1 MTSEVVVMNRVG
13 VALAADSAVTV
24 DMGQSS
30 KVRDSA
36 LKVFMLSKY
45 RPVGVM
51 VYNNASLLGVPLETA
66 IKLFRQKLGRKSYPM
81 LHEYGDALVDHLNK
95 SPSLFPEAVQDTYF
109 VDALEVEYER
119 IAELVEKALAGG
131 VYGSADEESPER
143 VAETVDRVIA
153 DRLAFWENKGDV
165 DYYKVCTG
173 DVVGRNSGNVHGVVN
188 RKFLGWTALSDEAR
202 GHLYEIAGHLVG
214 KDYFPPDVF
223 TGFVIAGFGE
233 AEHFPVVQHLEVG
246 GMYDGRLKV
255 RPGKLYA
262 VSDDAPSE
270 VLAFAYQDMV
280 DGFLDGISP
289 DVFEHLGDA
298 AAFIREMPV
307 RALDGV
313 VGIEPEAKAKAAEII
328 RRESARKAAEFAR
341 NVLRGADARRG
352 KIDVA
357 VETLSLKELAQVAS
371 TLVGLS
377 SFEHQ
382 MSLDRETVGGPVDVA
397 VISKGDGFIWMDR
410 KHYFRREL
418 NSHFFQNYFDT
429 GAREGDD
436 GPVEDDEEERTD
448 GD

>member
-1 MTSEVVVMNRVG
+1 MTSEVVVMNRAG

-66 IKLFRQKLGRKSYPM
+66 IKLFRKELGRKGYPK
-81 LHEYGDALVDHLNK
+81 LHQYGDAFVEYLNK
-95 SPSLFPEAVQDTYF
+95 SRSLFPEAVQDRYF

-119 IAELVEKALAGG
+119 IAELVERALGEG
-131 VYGSADEESPER
+131 VYAEEEESAGR

-153 DRLAFWENKGDV
+153 DRLAFWGRQGDA
-165 DYYKVCTG
+165 DYHRVSAN
-173 DVVGRNSGNVHGVVN
+173 DVVGRNSGNVLGVVN

-202 GHLYEIAGHLVG
+202 GHLYDIAGHLVG
-214 KDYFPPDVF
+214 KDYFPPDVSS
-223 TGFVIAGFGE
+223 GLVIAGFGE
-233 AEHFPVVQHLEVG
+233 EEHFPVVQHLEVG
-246 GMYDGRLKV
+246 GMYDDRLKV
-255 RPGKLYA
+255 RPGTLHE

-289 DVFEHLGDA
+289 EVFEHLGNA
-298 AAFIREMPV
+298 AAFIREMPI

-313 VGIEPEAKAKAAEII
+313 VGITPEAKTEAAAII

-341 NVLRGADARRG
+341 NVLRGARVRRG

-357 VETLSLKELAQVAS
+357 VEALSLKELAQVGS

-397 VISKGDGFIWMDR
+397 VISKGDGFVWMDR

-418 NSHFFQNYFDT
+418 NSHFFRNYFDET
-429 GAREGDD
+429 GGPEGDD
-436 GPVEDDEEERTD
+436 GPVEGDEEERSD

>member
-1 MTSEVVVMNRVG
+1 MTSEVVVMNRLG

-66 IKLFRQKLGRKSYPM
+66 IKVFRQVLGRNGYPK
-81 LHEYGDALVDHLNK
+81 LHEYGDAFVEYLN
-95 SPSLFPEAVQDTYF
+95 SNRSLFPQAVQDRYF
-109 VDALEVEYER
+109 VAALEVEYER
-119 IAELVEKALAGG
+119 IAEFVEKALASG
-131 VYGSADEESPER
+131 VYGPEDEESQETAVETADR
-143 VAETVDRVIA
+143 IIAE
-153 DRLAFWENKGDV
+153 RLAFWESQSDA
-165 DYYKVCTG
+165 DYFDADYFEVSAE
-173 DVVGRNSGNVHGVVN
+173 DVVGRNSGNVLDVIN
-188 RKFLGWTALSDEAR
+188 RKFLGWTAVSDEAR
-202 GHLYEIAGHLVG
+202 QHLYEIAKYLVC
-214 KDYFPPDVF
+214 KDHFPPDVL
-223 TGFVIAGFGE
+223 TGLVIAGFGGE
-233 AEHFPVVQHLEVG
+233 EHFPVVQHLEFG
-246 GMYDGRLKV
+246 GIYDNRLKV
-255 RPGKLYA
+255 RPATLHE
-262 VSDDAPSE
+262 VSDDVPSE

-307 RALDGV
+307 VALDAV
-313 VGIEPEAKAKAAEII
+313 EGIAPEAKEKAAEII
-328 RRESARKAAEFAR
+328 RQESVRKAGDFAR
-341 NVLRGADARRG
+341 GVLRGAEERRG
-352 KIDVA
+352 QIEQA
-357 VETLSLKELAQVAS
+357 VEALSLKELAQVAS

-418 NSHFFQNYFDT
+418 NSHFFSEIFRWC
-429 GAREGDD
+429 GARE
-436 GPVEDDEEERTD
+436 
-448 GD
+448 

>member
-1 MTSEVVVMNRVG
+1 
-13 VALAADSAVTV
+13 
-24 DMGQSS
+24 
-30 KVRDSA
+30 
-36 LKVFMLSKY
+36 
-45 RPVGVM
+45 
-51 VYNNASLLGVPLETA
+51 
-66 IKLFRQKLGRKSYPM
+66 
-81 LHEYGDALVDHLNK
+81 
-95 SPSLFPEAVQDTYF
+95 
-109 VDALEVEYER
+109 
-119 IAELVEKALAGG
+119 
-131 VYGSADEESPER
+131 
-143 VAETVDRVIA
+143 
-153 DRLAFWENKGDV
+153 
-165 DYYKVCTG
+165 
-173 DVVGRNSGNVHGVVN
+173 
-188 RKFLGWTALSDEAR
+188 
-202 GHLYEIAGHLVG
+202 
-214 KDYFPPDVF
+214 
-223 TGFVIAGFGE
+223 
-233 AEHFPVVQHLEVG
+233 
-246 GMYDGRLKV
+246 MYDDRLKV
-255 RPGKLYA
+255 RPWKLHE

-270 VLAFAYQDMV
+270 VLAFAYRDMV

-313 VGIEPEAKAKAAEII
+313 VGIEPEAKAKAAKMI

-341 NVLRGADARRG
+341 NVLKGADARRG

-357 VETLSLKELAQVAS
+357 VVTLSLKELAQVAS

-418 NSHFFQNYFDT
+418 NSHFFQNYFVT

-436 GPVEDDEEERTD
+436 GPVEDNEEEKTD